1 MSPETQQLMPLI
13 IAIAIILGVII
24 GATFVVLNTKRIPKQ
39 DEEEFANFLLQKE
52 LRLKDLQKE
61 AKNLANNY

>member
-39 DEEEFANFLLQKE
+39 DEGEFANFLLQKE